1 MNKLQI
7 LITSERRS
15 ESIFEQQTM
24 NFAVGTL
31 LRDLLDFRQFTVAI
45 QGRIIQKITKIDF
58 CLFLGLHSTLN
69 FDLPRCR
76 INSLFC
82 SCIQ

>member
-7 LITSERRS
+7 LITPERRS

-31 LRDLLDFRQFTVAI
+31 LRDLLDFRQFTVEI
-45 QGRIIQKITKIDF
+45 QARIQKISKIDF
-58 CLFLGLHSTLN
+58 CFFLGLHSTLN
-69 FDLPRCR
+69 FDLPHC
-76 INSLFC
+76 L
-82 SCIQ
+82 